1 MFNYA
6 RLFIAISRS
15 RFRFVLVPFV
25 TFSLFWLSVRCYF
38 FVSMNTTITTTAR
51 AITAP
56 NPISR
61 MRDSFA
67 GGGEKVGLGEGEA
80 VGVGLELGVE
90 AGLGVGVV
98 DGECVTNGI
107 LDGGTYC

>member
-1 MFNYA
+1 
-6 RLFIAISRS
+6 
-15 RFRFVLVPFV
+15 
-25 TFSLFWLSVRCYF
+25 
-38 FVSMNTTITTTAR
+38 MNTTMTTAAR

-56 NPISR
+56 NPISK
-61 MRDSFA
+61 MGDSFS
-67 GGGEKVGLGEGEA
+67 GGGEKVGLGEGET